1 MRILLSM
8 NERRAARAARA
19 QRSRKYRPDLEAVCE
34 AVHTGAAL
42 AATTRRD
49 GYSILMAAACA
60 RAQGF
65 PIAIAIAA
73 ARNGNGS
80 ETAARNQTNL
90 AGMNGISHRIMR
102 WKANSAQA
110 TT

>member
-19 QRSRKYRPDLEAVCE
+19 QRSRKYRPDLGAVCE

-73 ARNGNGS
+73 ARNGNGND
-80 ETAARNQTNL
+80 TAARNQTNRD
-90 AGMNGISHRIMR
+90 GMNGISQRIMR
-102 WKANSAQA
+102 
-110 TT
+110 